1 MGMVFLMTD
10 VQVVDEKFFVLINDL
25 LVLGEISDFFFD
37 DEIENIINGVR
48 NEVKGLG
55 MEDSR
60 ENCWRFFIEKVR
72 RILKVSKEVN
82 EVREGRIFCF
92 IINSLSC

>member
-1 MGMVFLMTD
+1 M
-10 VQVVDEKFFVLINDL
+10 LINDL

-60 ENCWRFFIEKVR
+60 ENCWRFFIEKVC
-72 RILKVSKEVN
+72 RILKVSKEVS

-92 IINSLSC
+92 LINSLSC

>member
-1 MGMVFLMTD
+1 M
-10 VQVVDEKFFVLINDL
+10 LINDL

-60 ENCWRFFIEKVR
+60 ENCWRFFIDKVR

-92 IINSLSC
+92 IIV

>member
-1 MGMVFLMTD
+1 M
-10 VQVVDEKFFVLINDL
+10 LINDL

-82 EVREGRIFCF
+82 EVREGRILCF

>member
-1 MGMVFLMTD
+1 M
-10 VQVVDEKFFVLINDL
+10 LINDL

-92 IINSLSC
+92 IV

>member
-1 MGMVFLMTD
+1 M
-10 VQVVDEKFFVLINDL
+10 LINDL

-92 IINSLSC
+92 IINS

>member
-1 MGMVFLMTD
+1 M
-10 VQVVDEKFFVLINDL
+10 LINDL

-60 ENCWRFFIEKVR
+60 ENCWRFFIDKVR
-72 RILKVSKEVN
+72 RILKVSKKVN

-92 IINSLSC
+92 IIV

>member
-1 MGMVFLMTD
+1 M
-10 VQVVDEKFFVLINDL
+10 LINDL

-82 EVREGRIFCF
+82 NVRKGRIICF

>member
-1 MGMVFLMTD
+1 M
-10 VQVVDEKFFVLINDL
+10 LINDL

-82 EVREGRIFCF
+82 DVREGRIICF

>member
-1 MGMVFLMTD
+1 M
-10 VQVVDEKFFVLINDL
+10 LINDL

-92 IINSLSC
+92 IINSLNC

>member
-1 MGMVFLMTD
+1 M
-10 VQVVDEKFFVLINDL
+10 LINDL

-92 IINSLSC
+92 IIV

>member
-60 ENCWRFFIEKVR
+60 ENCWRFFIDKVR

>member
-1 MGMVFLMTD
+1 M
-10 VQVVDEKFFVLINDL
+10 LINDL

-60 ENCWRFFIEKVR
+60 ENCWRFFIEKVC

-82 EVREGRIFCF
+82 DVREGRIFCF
-92 IINSLSC
+92 IIV

>member
-1 MGMVFLMTD
+1 M
-10 VQVVDEKFFVLINDL
+10 LINDL

-60 ENCWRFFIEKVR
+60 ENCWRFFIDKVR
-72 RILKVSKEVN
+72 RILKVSN
-82 EVREGRIFCF
+82 
-92 IINSLSC
+92 

>member
-1 MGMVFLMTD
+1 M
-10 VQVVDEKFFVLINDL
+10 LINDL

-60 ENCWRFFIEKVR
+60 ENCWRFFIEKVC

-92 IINSLSC
+92 LINSLSC

>member
-1 MGMVFLMTD
+1 M
-10 VQVVDEKFFVLINDL
+10 LINDL

-92 IINSLSC
+92 IINNLNC

>member
-1 MGMVFLMTD
+1 M
-10 VQVVDEKFFVLINDL
+10 LINDL

-72 RILKVSKEVN
+72 RILKVSKEVY